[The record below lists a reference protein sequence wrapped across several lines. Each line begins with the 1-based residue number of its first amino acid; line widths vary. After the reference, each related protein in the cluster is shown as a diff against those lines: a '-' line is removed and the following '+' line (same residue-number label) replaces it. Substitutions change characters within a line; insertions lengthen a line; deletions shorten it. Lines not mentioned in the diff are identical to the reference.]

1 MITRKAD
8 SNIMGNESYGI
19 PAARVFC
26 QENVRK
32 KGKITY
38 FPIYMVAFLE
48 RTQAEEN
55 VYKFDLTGL
64 DHV

>member
-1 MITRKAD
+1 MKAMIYRQP
-8 SNIMGNESYGI
+8 SC
-19 PAARVFC
+19 FC
-26 QENVRK
+26 QENVRQ

-38 FPIYMVAFLE
+38 FPIYMVAFPE

-64 DHV
+64 DHI